1 MQKSLLYAT
10 GLLALLTACTDQTR
24 TPDDTVLLN
33 LQYPLPAEWAAKF
46 RNAPVKSFQHTV
58 AFAEPAATARIEC
71 TAAVL
76 DAQNSVLTSTKITL
90 LHGAP
95 GCTYSATADSRQ
107 FNQATKEAP
116 NTYGQATVKWARQ
129 QLTVAEE
136 ETKLY
141 TILSQGAIK
150 EL

>member
-1 MQKSLLYAT
+1 MQKPLPYAM

-24 TPDDTVLLN
+24 TPDNTVLLSRR
-33 LQYPLPAEWAAKF
+33 YPLPAAWAAKF
-46 RNAPVKSFQHTV
+46 RNAPVKSFQQTV
-58 AFAEPAATARIEC
+58 AFADPAATARIEC

-76 DAQNSVLTSTKITL
+76 DTQNSVLISTKITL

-95 GCTYSATADSRQ
+95 GCTYSATADSIQ
-107 FNQATKEAP
+107 INQATKEAP
-116 NTYGQATVKWARQ
+116 NTYGLATVKWARQ

-136 ETKLY
+136 QTKTY
-141 TILSQGAIK
+141 TILSQGMIA